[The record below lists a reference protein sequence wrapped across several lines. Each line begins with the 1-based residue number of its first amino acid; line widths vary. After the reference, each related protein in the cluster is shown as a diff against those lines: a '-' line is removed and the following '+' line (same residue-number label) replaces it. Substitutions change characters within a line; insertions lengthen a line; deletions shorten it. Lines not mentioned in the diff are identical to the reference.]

1 MIYRIT
7 KYDPTLR
14 DRINRFR
21 IMRQAEKCRWI
32 CVRELAARKRGI
44 PGESTVGQLETVVL
58 PDLNQLLGQL
68 RLGEAPMIKQ
78 PWLLSYSLAF
88 KDWGWSIKQPTPL
101 FSALCKLNHL
111 CTKLY
116 RGQ

>member
-1 MIYRIT
+1 MIYRIA

-21 IMRQAEKCRWI
+21 IMRQAKKCRRI
-32 CVRELAARKRGI
+32 CMQELAARKRGI
-44 PGESTVGQLETVVL
+44 PGESTVGQLEAVVL

-68 RLGEAPMIKQ
+68 KHGEAPMIKQ

-88 KDWGWSIKQPTPL
+88 KDWGWSIRRPTPL

-111 CTKLY
+111 CEKAL
-116 RGQ
+116 

>member
-32 CVRELAARKRGI
+32 CVRELAARKCGI

-58 PDLNQLLGQL
+58 PDLNRLLEQLK
-68 RLGEAPMIKQ
+68 LGETPMIKQ

-88 KDWGWSIKQPTPL
+88 KDWGWSIRQPTPL
-101 FSALCKLNHL
+101 LSALCKLNHL
-111 CTKLY
+111 CAKFL
-116 RGQ
+116 